1 MRLDSKKE
9 CLVYGDIDHCP
20 NEDTANIIFQMI
32 CEEFN
37 VDDNQISKSFCYKEE
52 QKEYSYHW
60 SIPTLKSNLQT
71 LKHIFKQ
78 EKYTAFNDI
87 VDTSIYCNRWFRL
100 PYQTAKEKPLT
111 HKIIQGNPEDFF
123 VQHVPEDTSLFHY
136 EIIEIKKE
144 TKQKEKKLSL
154 IL

>member
-1 MRLDSKKE
+1 MIYSVNAYAYAKKVGDGWNCNIVSYDKANQLLKDGKDNSLNLRLDSKKE

-52 QKEYSYHW
+52 KKEYSYHW

-78 EKYTAFNDI
+78 EN
-87 VDTSIYCNRWFRL
+87 
-100 PYQTAKEKPLT
+100 
-111 HKIIQGNPEDFF
+111 IQ
-123 VQHVPEDTSLFHY
+123 HSMTSLIHLF
-136 EIIEIKKE
+136 IVIVGFVSPIKQ
-144 TKQKEKKLSL
+144 QKKNL
-154 IL
+154 